1 MNEFTQKTAYS
12 ELAKKYYPEALESL
26 VNFIKINSVNDES
39 TVSDDKPF
47 GQGVRDALDYV
58 GNLAIKLGFN
68 VDWCDHYCTEI
79 SYGEGELIDIYAHAD
94 VVPVSKDWIHEPFG
108 AQIEGDY
115 MYGRGTSDDKGP
127 AIAALYALKLLKD
140 EGKLEGFKVRMVV
153 GGNEELGSRCLEHYF
168 NVMHKP
174 YPKYGFTPD
183 GDFPLIYAEK
193 AICTY
198 THTFEIPGLANP
210 FEWGDALNIVLA
222 DASITLD
229 DISTEKLEQA
239 RYIYL
244 ENYPQANI
252 KIEGHTVTFK
262 GKASHGS
269 LPWFGSNAGLH
280 LLNYIARLR
289 HIPEL
294 RSLFHLYHHGDGKR
308 FGGDYKS
315 DNFTDS
321 SYCIGKIKYD
331 GEKLTFYVNM
341 RLPETINPQDACDN
355 VAEKMGGE
363 VKLLSSS
370 EALVIDPESD
380 MVRVLMDAYQK
391 ETHDYTS
398 KPLAIGGGT
407 YAKESKNTLA
417 FGSAF
422 PGRDNRIHDNEEYI
436 SLDDFYNSIAIYA
449 HGIVNLAKL
458 VKKA

>member
-47 GQGVRDALDYV
+47 GKGVRDALDYV

-108 AQIEGDY
+108 AQIEGDN

-331 GEKLTFYVNM
+331 GEKL
-341 RLPETINPQDACDN
+341 I
-355 VAEKMGGE
+355 
-363 VKLLSSS
+363 
-370 EALVIDPESD
+370 
-380 MVRVLMDAYQK
+380 
-391 ETHDYTS
+391 
-398 KPLAIGGGT
+398 
-407 YAKESKNTLA
+407 
-417 FGSAF
+417 
-422 PGRDNRIHDNEEYI
+422 
-436 SLDDFYNSIAIYA
+436 
-449 HGIVNLAKL
+449 
-458 VKKA
+458 

>member
-108 AQIEGDY
+108 AQIEGDN

-198 THTFEIPGLANP
+198 THP
-210 FEWGDALNIVLA
+210 
-222 DASITLD
+222 
-229 DISTEKLEQA
+229 
-239 RYIYL
+239 
-244 ENYPQANI
+244 
-252 KIEGHTVTFK
+252 
-262 GKASHGS
+262 
-269 LPWFGSNAGLH
+269 
-280 LLNYIARLR
+280 
-289 HIPEL
+289 
-294 RSLFHLYHHGDGKR
+294 
-308 FGGDYKS
+308 
-315 DNFTDS
+315 
-321 SYCIGKIKYD
+321 
-331 GEKLTFYVNM
+331 
-341 RLPETINPQDACDN
+341 
-355 VAEKMGGE
+355 KM
-363 VKLLSSS
+363 
-370 EALVIDPESD
+370 AWI
-380 MVRVLMDAYQK
+380 
-391 ETHDYTS
+391 
-398 KPLAIGGGT
+398 
-407 YAKESKNTLA
+407 
-417 FGSAF
+417 
-422 PGRDNRIHDNEEYI
+422 
-436 SLDDFYNSIAIYA
+436 
-449 HGIVNLAKL
+449 
-458 VKKA
+458 